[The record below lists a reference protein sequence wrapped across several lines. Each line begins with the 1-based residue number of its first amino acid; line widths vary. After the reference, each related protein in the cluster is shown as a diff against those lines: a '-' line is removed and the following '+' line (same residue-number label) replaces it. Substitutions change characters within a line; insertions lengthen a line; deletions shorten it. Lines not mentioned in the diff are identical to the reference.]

1 MVNLDDGEA
10 AFIAARVRRLCKT
23 FGYPVPDAKDDEFV
37 VRVSGSLIGGL
48 LTDVEARKPAAWMN
62 EKRDMTYLGHYN
74 AGDIPLY
81 TEHLPDPAGTNTFQ
95 PRVKPWLIACF
106 GAEIAGDRAER
117 NHRFL
122 EESLELVQSLGCTAG
137 HAHQLVDYV
146 FGRPVGEPHQEAG
159 GVMTT
164 LAALC
169 LANGLDMHIAGE
181 DELARIWTKV
191 EQIRAKQAAKPE
203 GSPLAEAM
211 PARQVGAPAALG
223 APYATDVVE
232 DVRDTFNRVIDH
244 AVDLSLEAD
253 QFLRCWREGDWA
265 GCREFGFEADHAK
278 EQSAE
283 AGD

>member
-1 MVNLDDGEA
+1 MSEERMEFGGGKYTVINDNGRLSALRNGEPWERNLVGDNLIYWMLVDALQVSQKRDALAAELASVPKEAVERLLTEAMDQAARNGANSVSMPDDYVE
-10 AFIAARVRRLCKT
+10 IAAWLCN
-23 FGYPVPDAKDDEFV
+23 V
-37 VRVSGSLIGGL
+37 
-48 LTDVEARKPAAWMN
+48 KPA
-62 EKRDMTYLGHYN
+62 
-74 AGDIPLY
+74 
-81 TEHLPDPAGTNTFQ
+81 DPAGTNTFQ

-137 HAHQLVDYV
+137 DAHQLVDYV

-244 AVDLSLEAD
+244 A
-253 QFLRCWREGDWA
+253 
-265 GCREFGFEADHAK
+265 K
-278 EQSAE
+278 EQPAE
-283 AGD
+283 AGGGK